1 MTRKPRNA
9 LGLERLAR
17 DYASGALEPEQVLS
31 EVYRRIEEHGLR
43 PIWIELVPEER
54 ARALLA
60 EARRRR
66 ERGEPLPLFGVPFAI
81 KDNIDFEGVPTTAG
95 CPAFRFVPATS
106 ALAVDRLIAAG
117 AIPIGKTNLDQFAT
131 GLVGTRSPYGACP
144 SAFDAA
150 FVGGGSSSGSALA
163 VAYGLVSFALGTD
176 TAGSGRVPAAF
187 NDLVGLKPTRG
198 LVSTRGVVPAC
209 RSLDCV
215 SVFATS
221 VADARRVLDVI
232 AGFDA
237 EDPFS
242 RSQESEDRFAR
253 GSEAPFSRE
262 ANNRFSRTPEDR
274 FARGSEDPLAG
285 KAEVPPSHDAAGPFS
300 SEADGAFSQASGATR
315 PLGSRVRPIRR
326 LGVPAEI
333 DFLGNTEYARLFD
346 EAVERARALDFELV
360 PFDASPFVEAGSLLY
375 GGPWVAE
382 RYAAVGAFLEA
393 HAEEAHPVVRQII
406 LGGRRASG
414 ADVFAG
420 LYRLAELRRRTESTW
435 RAVDALLFPT
445 IVTHPTLDA
454 VERDPI
460 GQNTLLGRYT
470 NFVNLLDLSAIAIP
484 AGFTT
489 RGLPFGVTLMGPA
502 FSDARLCEA
511 AERYERTVN
520 AERRTNAGHGAN
532 AKHGVIARHEANA
545 EHGVKARRDSNTTH
559 GAHTTHGA
567 NAAHGVIVKHDAN
580 AEHGANVGRGVN
592 TEHGAAVSA
601 PSGAQRD
608 AKVFAPR
615 EGEVL
620 LAVAGA
626 HLRGQP
632 LNHELTD
639 RGARF
644 VQSTRSAPDYRLF
657 ALRGTTPPKP
667 GLVRT
672 PGYAGPGI
680 ELEVWALTP
689 AAFGSFVAAVPPPMV
704 IGTIE
709 LADGARVKG
718 FLCEPFALD
727 GALDITHLGGFRAYL
742 AQRPSAP

>member
-1 MTRKPRNA
+1 MA
-9 LGLERLAR
+9 
-17 DYASGALEPEQVLS
+17 EP
-31 EVYRRIEEHGLR
+31 G
-43 PIWIELVPEER
+43 PEGR
-54 ARALLA
+54 ARALPPG
-60 EARRRR
+60 ARERR
-66 ERGEPLPLFGVPFAI
+66 ERGELLPLFGVPFAI

-95 CPAFRFVPATS
+95 CPAYAFVPATS
-106 ALAVDRLIAAG
+106 APAVERLIAAG

-163 VAYGLVSFALGTD
+163 VAHGLVSFSLGTD

-242 RSQESEDRFAR
+242 RSRESEDRFAL
-253 GSEAPFSRE
+253 GSQDPFSRE
-262 ANNRFSRTPEDR
+262 ADNRFSSSEDR

-326 LGVPAEI
+326 LGVPAEL

-346 EAVERARALDFELV
+346 DAVERARALGFELV
-360 PFDASPFVEAGSLLY
+360 PFDASPFVEAGGLLY
-375 GGPWVAE
+375 DGPWVAE

-393 HAEEAHPVVRQII
+393 HAEKAHAVVRQII

-414 ADVFAG
+414 ADVFGG

-445 IVTHPTLDA
+445 VVTHPTLDA
-454 VERDPI
+454 VERDPL

-489 RGLPFGVTLMGPA
+489 RGLPFGVTLMARA

-511 AERYERTVN
+511 AERYERAVS
-520 AERRTNAGHGAN
+520 AERR
-532 AKHGVIARHEANA
+532 
-545 EHGVKARRDSNTTH
+545 
-559 GAHTTHGA
+559 
-567 NAAHGVIVKHDAN
+567 AN

-592 TEHGAAVSA
+592 AEHGAAVSA

-608 AKVFAPR
+608 AEVVTPR
-615 EGEVL
+615 DGEVL

-667 GLVRT
+667 GLVRA
-672 PGYAGPGI
+672 PGHAGPGI

-742 AQRPSAP
+742 AQRHSAT